1 MSKIIGLTGGIGSG
15 KTTVANMFFEL
26 GVPVYIADVEAKK
39 LMNKSKIIKRKLV
52 KLFGDD
58 AYKDNE
64 LNKPF
69 VAQKIFSNK
78 DLLEKMNTI
87 VHPKVTTHFK
97 RWIAKQTAP
106 YVIKEAAILFENNN
120 YLQCD
125 AIILVVADKETR
137 IQRVI
142 KRDSTSKAKV
152 KAIMDNQ
159 WSDEKKMGLSQFV
172 IKNVTLSNTRKE
184 VENIH
189 KKILTTICEF

>member
-58 AYKDNE
+58 AYIDNE

-69 VAQKIFSNK
+69 IAQKIFSNK
-78 DLLEKMNTI
+78 DLLEKMNAI
-87 VHPKVTTHFK
+87 VHPKVAAHFK

-125 AIILVVADKETR
+125 AVILVVADKETR

-152 KAIMDNQ
+152 KAIMHNQ
-159 WSDEKKMGLSQFV
+159 WSDEKKMELSQFV

>member
-39 LMNKSKIIKRKLV
+39 LMNRSKIIKRKLV

-58 AYKDNE
+58 AYIDNE

-69 VAQKIFSNK
+69 VSQKIFSNK

-142 KRDSTSKAKV
+142 KRDNTSKAKV
-152 KAIMDNQ
+152 KVIMDNQ